1 MLNIEA
7 KQNFSNIFFRRNLMR
22 QKKSN
27 WIYYVVAALVVAAV
41 AFVVVHEVPMEVET
55 VETVLN

>member
-1 MLNIEA
+1 
-7 KQNFSNIFFRRNLMR
+7 MR

-27 WIYYVVAALVVAAV
+27 WIYYVVMALVVAAI